1 METHA
6 VELLAAVFLG
16 WAIGA
21 GTQPRAV
28 ARALGGERTAKL
40 IRLLELLEEPDDDD
54 EKRRDRRELERKA
67 DE

>member
-1 METHA
+1 METQA

-40 IRLLELLEEPDDDD
+40 IRLLELLEEPDDD
-54 EKRRDRRELERKA
+54 KRRRPDEPERESE
-67 DE
+67 